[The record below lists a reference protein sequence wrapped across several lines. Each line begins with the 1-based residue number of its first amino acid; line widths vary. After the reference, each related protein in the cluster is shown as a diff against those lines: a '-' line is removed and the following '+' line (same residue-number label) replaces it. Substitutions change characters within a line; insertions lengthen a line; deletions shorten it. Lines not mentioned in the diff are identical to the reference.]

1 MNNTYLRAEAS
12 RIDIAARQAVSV
24 QVSVGTRIQ
33 CMRGNVWVT
42 QQSDVRDYC
51 FAAGLTFCVD
61 KPGQAVLTSLNG
73 ASIVL
78 IRTPDSCPIG
88 DMVPGTIRIESLEQL
103 TGAARQARSDCLA
116 GVISRLIRGP
126 LAVLRRLRQ
135 TGCPPGKTARN
146 T

>member
-51 FAAGLTFCVD
+51 FAAGLTFCID
-61 KPGQAVLTSLNG
+61 KPGQAVLTSLSG
-73 ASIVL
+73 ASAVL
-78 IRTPDSCPIG
+78 VRSPGSYAMDGI
-88 DMVPGTIRIESLEQL
+88 VPGTIRIDSLEQL
-103 TGAARQARSDCLA
+103 TGAARQARSDYVA
-116 GVISRLIRGP
+116 RVFSRLMRWSLTVWRG
-126 LAVLRRLRQ
+126 RRHTNCALV
-135 TGCPPGKTARN
+135 KTP
-146 T
+146 